1 MAEPADMLPSAID
14 VSPLIFLMKAELLDL
29 LHSFYERVLVPTAVV
44 NEVSQYGADDLTAK
58 ASSATDWL
66 EVAPP
71 VQIPSKLQNVSLG
84 NGETSVLAWSLLHP
98 GTEVILD
105 DLAARRCAS
114 KLGLPVRGTLGLA
127 IAAKQRGYVEEAR
140 PLIEQLKEAGMYL
153 SDSVINRA
161 LALVDE

>member
-1 MAEPADMLPSAID
+1 MAEPAEVLPPAID
-14 VSPLIFLMKAELLDL
+14 ASPLIFLTKAELLDL
-29 LHSFYERVLVPTAVV
+29 LHSFYERVLVPTAVA
-44 NEVSQYGADDLTAK
+44 NEISQYGADDLTAK
-58 ASSATDWL
+58 ALSATAWL
-66 EVAPP
+66 EVVSP

-84 NGETSVLAWSLLHP
+84 DGETSVLAWSLLHP

-127 IAAKQRGYVEEAR
+127 IAAKQRGYVREAR